1 MLVVMIWRRLM
12 VVGLTCPLAGGVMVV
27 GCIEVRIL
35 SFVVVSKV
43 RGVCGSVRVI
53 MIMAIG

>member
-1 MLVVMIWRRLM
+1 M

-27 GCIEVRIL
+27 GCVEVRIL